1 MRCAVLVLCAL
12 VGGALGNTPTPLERQ
27 FAGLRIAIRNGDTA
41 KAKKL
46 LDDGAKKW
54 GKAFTHRQ
62 AICESTS
69 CTHLAFPEH
78 SSLLES
84 VHRAG
89 L

>member
-1 MRCAVLVLCAL
+1 MLVLCAL

-27 FAGLRIAIRNGDTA
+27 FAGLRIAIRAGDNV

-69 CTHLAFPEH
+69 CTHLSVLKP

-84 VHRAG
+84 VRRAG
-89 L
+89 LQ